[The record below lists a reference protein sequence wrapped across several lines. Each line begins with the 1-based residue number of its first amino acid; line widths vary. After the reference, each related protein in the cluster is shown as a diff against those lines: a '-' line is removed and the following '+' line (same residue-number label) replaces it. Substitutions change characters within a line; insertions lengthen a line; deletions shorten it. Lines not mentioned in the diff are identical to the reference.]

1 MTIKDIAKKALLHFK
16 KDNYIFTP
24 KEYEEVFCK
33 IAKDSGILIE
43 DCNKVAKYISKLDKK
58 YQVIAKNYNIKNL
71 DELIVFLINYL
82 NRENAD
88 KEKENLNQL
97 FLYTKR
103 ALDVIAVLPIVKSQ
117 KIAIKHLDFLKP
129 YMKKEEFEKLRSE
142 WIDFLDEFDDSIVK
156 KGAQVAGINSYD
168 ALEVIDALIEKFENN
183 EVDISHLVDAIIY
196 TLTPS
201 YAPFMSDEIAFL
213 KRQLKTDPN
222 IILTQA
228 FADDL
233 VFLTNKRIK
242 LDKEELQKK
251 LKDLDQIAERLSIK
265 ILKILQKSGDSSTEI
280 KNIKIELQNW
290 RQGEE
295 NFETIKEKLLII
307 ATSLDREIDD
317 FMCEMKKEDE
327 EIERLK
333 AKIRSLEKK
342 VKKLSKEVKTDFLTN
357 IANKK
362 AIQEEIQKQ
371 ESAYQR
377 YGTNYS
383 VVFFDIDHFKNI
395 NDTYGHDAGDVIL
408 KSLGLLF
415 RRYARDVDTIGRFGG
430 EEFVAILPNTDKE
443 GAYKFAEKLREI
455 ISKTKFM
462 YKKTRINVTV
472 SAGVASRDEV
482 NSSEELIKKADER
495 LYLAKKNG
503 RNRVCAEDKCEEV
516 KNEK

>member
-33 IAKDSGILIE
+33 LAREAGVIIE
-43 DCNKVAKYISKLDKK
+43 DCNKVAKFLSKLDKK

-71 DELIVFLINYL
+71 DELVVFLINYL

-103 ALDVIAVLPIVKSQ
+103 ALDVIAILPIVTSQ

-129 YMKKEEFEKLRSE
+129 YMDSKEWEKLRTE
-142 WIDFLDEFDDSIVK
+142 WIEFLDSFDDSIINH
-156 KGAQVAGINSYD
+156 GAKVAGINSKD
-168 ALEVIDALIEKFENN
+168 ALEIIEALIKKVENN
-183 EVDISHLVDAIIY
+183 EVDLSHLVDAIIY

-201 YAPFMSDEIAFL
+201 YAPFMSDEIAAL

-242 LDKEELQKK
+242 LDKEELKKK

-280 KNIKIELQNW
+280 KKIKVELQNW

-295 NFETIKEKLLII
+295 NFESIKEKLLVI
-307 ATSLDREIDD
+307 ATSLDKEIDE
-317 FMCEMKKEDE
+317 FVFEMRKEDE
-327 EIERLK
+327 EIEKLK
-333 AKIRSLEKK
+333 AKIKALEKK
-342 VKKLSKEVKTDFLTN
+342 VKKLQKEVKTDFLTN

-362 AIQEEIQKQ
+362 ALEDELKKQ
-371 ESAYQR
+371 ENAYKR

-383 VVFFDIDHFKNI
+383 IVFFDIDHFKNI

-443 GAYKFAEKLREI
+443 GAYKFAEKLRQI
-455 ISKTKFM
+455 IEKTKFM
-462 YKKTRINVTV
+462 YKNTRIKVTV
-472 SAGVASRDEV
+472 SAGVASRNEV
-482 NSSEELIKKADER
+482 SSKEELLKKADER
-495 LYLAKKNG
+495 LYLAKRSG
-503 RNRVCAEDKCEEV
+503 RNRVCADDECKGE
-516 KNEK
+516 N

>member
-1 MTIKDIAKKALLHFK
+1 MTLKDIAKKTLAKFK
-16 KDNYIFTP
+16 DKGYVFTP
-24 KEYEEVFCK
+24 KEYEETFCK
-33 IAKDSGILIE
+33 IAKQSGIIVE
-43 DCNKVAKYISKLDKK
+43 DCNKVAKYIAKLDKK
-58 YQVIAKNYNIKNL
+58 YQVIAKNYNITNL
-71 DELIVFLINYL
+71 DELIIFLINYL

-103 ALDVIAVLPIVKSQ
+103 ALDVIAILPIIKSQ
-117 KIAIKHLDFLKP
+117 NIAVKHLDFLKP

-142 WIDFLDEFDDSIVK
+142 WIEFLDEFDDSIIK
-156 KGAQVAGINSYD
+156 KGASIAGVNSKD
-168 ALEVIDALIEKFENN
+168 ALEIIDALIKKIENN
-183 EVDISHLVDAIIY
+183 EVDLSHLVDAIIY

-201 YAPFMSDEIAFL
+201 YAPFMSDEIVAL
-213 KRQLKTDPN
+213 KKQIKSDPN
-222 IILTQA
+222 IILTEA
-228 FADDL
+228 FAQDL
-233 VFLTNKRIK
+233 MFLTNKRIK
-242 LDKEELQKK
+242 LDKEELKKK
-251 LKDLDQIAERLSIK
+251 LRDLDQIAERLSIK

-295 NFETIKEKLLII
+295 NFETIKEKLLTI
-307 ATSLDREIDD
+307 ATSLDKEIGD
-317 FMCEMKKEDE
+317 FMSEVKKEDE

-362 AIQEEIQKQ
+362 ALEEELKKQ
-371 ESAYQR
+371 ENSFKR
-377 YGTNYS
+377 YKTNYS
-383 VVFFDIDHFKNI
+383 VVFFDIDHFKRI

-415 RRYARDVDTIGRFGG
+415 RRYARDVDMIGRFGG
-430 EEFVAILPNTDKE
+430 EEFVAILPNTNKE

-455 ISKTKFM
+455 IEKTKFM
-462 YKKTRINVTV
+462 YKKTRIKVTV

-482 NSSEELIKKADER
+482 NSKEEVLKKADER
-495 LYLAKKNG
+495 LYLAKQNG
-503 RNRVCAEDKCEEV
+503 RNRVCAEDKCE
-516 KNEK
+516 NSEK